1 MKALVIHGPRRASV
15 EDVPDPVP
23 GPGEVVVAVKAV
35 GICGTD
41 FHIFEGDSLGGYPI
55 IPGHEFAG
63 VVDAVGPEVTS
74 LRPGDRVAVDPS
86 LFCGHCEFCLTDRGN
101 HCENW
106 GGIGTTVPGGLAER
120 VKVPAANAFPIPD
133 SMTFEEA
140 AFIEP
145 VACVVHGMNRLQL
158 RPADRVLVFGAGAM
172 GQQLVQALVHAG
184 ASELVVVDV
193 DPGKLELARRF
204 GATKTVM
211 AGRVEEE
218 LGANSRGFD
227 VVVDATGVPAV
238 IERAFRFLG
247 PTGKF
252 LQFGVAPKHA
262 TVSLSPF
269 DLYHKDWTLI
279 GSMAV
284 NHTYLP
290 ALRWIREGRIQVKPL
305 LSKTLSLEE
314 LPEFLAKPKSPALLK
329 VQVRF

>member
-1 MKALVIHGPRRASV
+1 MKALVIQEPLRAV
-15 EDVPDPVP
+15 VKEVPDPVP
-23 GPGEVVVAVKAV
+23 GPGEVVVAVKAA

-41 FHIFEGDSLGGYPI
+41 FHIFEGDSLGSYPI

-63 VVDAVGPEVTS
+63 VVDAVGPGVTS

-86 LFCGHCEFCLTDRGN
+86 LFCGRCAFCLTNRGN

-106 GGIGTTVPGGLAER
+106 GGIGTTVPGGFAER
-120 VKVPAANAFPIPD
+120 VKVPAANAFLIPD

-145 VACVVHGMNRLQL
+145 VACVVHGMNRLRL
-158 RPADRVLVFGAGAM
+158 RPADRVLLFGAGAM
-172 GQQLVQALVHAG
+172 GQQLVQALVHSG

-193 DPGKLELARRF
+193 DETKLELARRF
-204 GATKTVM
+204 GATRTVR
-211 AGRVEEE
+211 AERVVEELE
-218 LGANSRGFD
+218 DETRGFD

-238 IERAFRFLG
+238 IQQALRFLG

-252 LQFGVAPKHA
+252 LQFGVAPKSA
-262 TVSLSPF
+262 TISFSPF

-290 ALRWIREGRIQVKPL
+290 ALRWIRDGRIQVKPL
-305 LSKTLSLEE
+305 LSETLVLED
-314 LPEFLAKPKSPALLK
+314 LPEFLAKPKSSGLLK